1 MECCLGVG
9 HFNLHYDF
17 LVEDDNDLKD
27 MLHKVDEIL
36 GDGIWE
42 IYEVEV
48 GGGISWGEGIRIA
61 FLDLEDCYCILATSC
76 GNINKSKL

>member
-48 GGGISWGEGIRIA
+48 GGGIS
-61 FLDLEDCYCILATSC
+61 
-76 GNINKSKL
+76 